1 MPSGDQDVSA
11 DLHIDGSDSTAGL
24 GVARRGVTKPK
35 ARMNLLR
42 DPDEIVIDLTEAV
55 LQDLAGARKLHQ
67 LRYPTYVLCAH
78 PNFQLRTIEG
88 LTAIKGTSVK
98 ELDLSFN
105 NLMVLDALEQFA
117 TLKSLKASRNY
128 IAEVTI
134 ERLPRLRHLDLS
146 YNKLDGIPDVTGF
159 KALHTLNLS
168 HNLIGTRPDSETSR
182 DGWENFK
189 NSPLQQLADL
199 DLSFN
204 QLSWDQKSFN
214 DQVASLK
221 EKKLRHLFF
230 AGNPFVDEVEAYRI
244 WTISNNPKL
253 IDLDGHKVTAF
264 EKRGRIKDPPAVVGD
279 TRTEGKNEMYMGK
292 KCTVKMFELS
302 NRLMGCFDAPNL
314 TLDAVQW
321 AQDQLLKLIP
331 VDPRGRV
338 MFDFD
343 KEDTRD
349 ELELVEDAD
358 DDTERSTHKIDL
370 RSPEQIIEEWVQTL
384 MLLAERQPAVSSKVL
399 RLLVLS
405 LSLEN
410 EGLAQR
416 SLEQLLD
423 FLEAGSIAEVVVTT
437 VMGTLIPQ
445 LTDSMI
451 PIRSRDLLLQAL
463 HTLAEEGEGIKEAMR
478 PLAPTLAG
486 WLNEKEPSEAVLG
499 VVASACKDP
508 KTALE
513 LRDERLPRRAIALLQ
528 FRETKRW
535 AHSRRL
541 QLLRI
546 VEWSA
551 LNDERART
559 EYAKANIHTELLNE
573 VGGAVSV
580 PGQFSDAKSAWVAQ
594 LVATVDALAT
604 HPDTR
609 DTAIKSGYVDR
620 LLRIVASQV
629 NIRASLLTATLK
641 AATNVLADADPLMFK
656 KITYGLGGVVPLMQY
671 ISGRKYEQL
680 AELCGEIDEG
690 GVVPLKLLRNKEMMT
705 ALGAVVGIIK
715 TYCARAK
722 SGQSGRHRCV

>member
-1 MPSGDQDVSA
+1 
-11 DLHIDGSDSTAGL
+11 
-24 GVARRGVTKPK
+24 
-35 ARMNLLR
+35 
-42 DPDEIVIDLTEAV
+42 
-55 LQDLAGARKLHQ
+55 
-67 LRYPTYVLCAH
+67 
-78 PNFQLRTIEG
+78 
-88 LTAIKGTSVK
+88 
-98 ELDLSFN
+98 
-105 NLMVLDALEQFA
+105 
-117 TLKSLKASRNY
+117 
-128 IAEVTI
+128 
-134 ERLPRLRHLDLS
+134 
-146 YNKLDGIPDVTGF
+146 
-159 KALHTLNLS
+159 
-168 HNLIGTRPDSETSR
+168 
-182 DGWENFK
+182 
-189 NSPLQQLADL
+189 
-199 DLSFN
+199 
-204 QLSWDQKSFN
+204 
-214 DQVASLK
+214 
-221 EKKLRHLFF
+221 
-230 AGNPFVDEVEAYRI
+230 
-244 WTISNNPKL
+244 
-253 IDLDGHKVTAF
+253 
-264 EKRGRIKDPPAVVGD
+264 
-279 TRTEGKNEMYMGK
+279 MYMGK

-535 AHSRRL
+535 ARSTSHTSPLSACTFALCPFCPSR
-541 QLLRI
+541 
-546 VEWSA
+546 V
-551 LNDERART
+551 RAPCQRQ
-559 EYAKANIHTELLNE
+559 
-573 VGGAVSV
+573 
-580 PGQFSDAKSAWVAQ
+580 P
-594 LVATVDALAT
+594 LV
-604 HPDTR
+604 
-609 DTAIKSGYVDR
+609 
-620 LLRIVASQV
+620 
-629 NIRASLLTATLK
+629 N
-641 AATNVLADADPLMFK
+641 
-656 KITYGLGGVVPLMQY
+656 
-671 ISGRKYEQL
+671 
-680 AELCGEIDEG
+680 
-690 GVVPLKLLRNKEMMT
+690 
-705 ALGAVVGIIK
+705 
-715 TYCARAK
+715 
-722 SGQSGRHRCV
+722 